1 MKTRLSIMDATDRNR
16 VREKIPVAHGRRCR
30 VGDPHSAFVADKET
44 MREQARWWDPEMKAH
59 WDAAN
64 AWSPEGVD
72 AADKCKRASG
82 QELTAGG
89 ERTHVLL
96 AREPKDRGPDPRKKL
111 KVFGL
116 AQTRRPSTPLVDTR

>member
-1 MKTRLSIMDATDRNR
+1 MDTSEDSPVTQKERRRVEDRY
-16 VREKIPVAHGRRCR
+16 
-30 VGDPHSAFVADKET
+30 SAFVVGEDVAKEH
-44 MREQARWWDPEMKAH
+44 ALWWDPEMKAH